1 MNQSAKGKNEMKSL
15 AHDKSKNN
23 INLPRLDRIVIKGS
37 NPRNN
42 IHPPVP

>member
-15 AHDKSKNN
+15 ATDKSKNN

-37 NPRNN
+37 NPRNS
-42 IHPPVP
+42 IHAPIP